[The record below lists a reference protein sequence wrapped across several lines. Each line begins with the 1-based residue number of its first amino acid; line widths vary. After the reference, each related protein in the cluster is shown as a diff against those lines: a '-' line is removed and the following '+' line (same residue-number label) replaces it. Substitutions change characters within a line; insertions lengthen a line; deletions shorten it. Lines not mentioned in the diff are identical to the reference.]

1 MIEEIKTAT
10 HEGNVYEIGKLYAFS
25 DEGKEW
31 EYDILVGFH
40 EGRLHSFIGEIDA
53 WQLIRAIE
61 PSGLGTIAPAS
72 MELIDGAAYMFDY
85 QEFNH
90 PIWQGVGLYEEG
102 DSSFFMVG
110 QSYDLENCTN
120 IRLMTVPESK

>member
-40 EGRLHSFIGEIDA
+40 EDRLDPFIGEIDV
-53 WQLIRAIE
+53 WQLIRIIE
-61 PSGLGTIAPAS
+61 SSELGTITPVPI
-72 MELIDGAAYMFDY
+72 ELIDGAAYMFDY
-85 QEFNH
+85 QAFNH
-90 PIWQGVGLYEEG
+90 PIWQGVGLYEKDE
-102 DSSFFMVG
+102 DSFFMVG
-110 QSYDLENCTN
+110 YSYNLENCTN
-120 IRLMTVPESK
+120 IRLMTVESK